1 MFLIYVI
8 LKDLHNFKQK
18 TMLCFWIIILTTVDA
33 RAFDKEGETKRK
45 TEKNRES
52 ERGWESDREI
62 NEKKE
67 RKKHN
72 KLKTR
77 EREIK
82 W

>member
-1 MFLIYVI
+1 LIYII

-18 TMLCFWIIILTTVDA
+18 IMLCFWIIILTTVDA

-45 TEKNRES
+45 TEKERE
-52 ERGWESDREI
+52 RESDREI

-77 EREIK
+77 ERESN
-82 W
+82 